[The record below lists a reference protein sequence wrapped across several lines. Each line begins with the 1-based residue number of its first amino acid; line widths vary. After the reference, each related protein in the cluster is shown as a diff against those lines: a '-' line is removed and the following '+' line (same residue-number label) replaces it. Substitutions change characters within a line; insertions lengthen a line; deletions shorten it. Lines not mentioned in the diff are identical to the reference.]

1 MTNPKKAMVAK
12 YDIGDG
18 NFKVSETSTAPL
30 SYVWFKAMQ
39 DFSDGIA
46 VTALALNIGESHL
59 AAVGTYHSS
68 TEHLNFSILNAL
80 NGNLIYP
87 I

>member
-1 MTNPKKAMVAK
+1 MVAK

-30 SYVWFKAMQ
+30 SYVWFKAIQ

-46 VTALALNIGESHL
+46 VTALALNTGETRL
-59 AAVGTYHSS
+59 AAVGAFQSS

-80 NGNLIYP
+80 NGNLIFP
-87 I
+87 V